1 MTSRFKSLFTITLLA
16 LSLLPV
22 SACAQI
28 TVAFYSHELD
38 RRFLPH
44 AFIELKGAP
53 QAGGPSVDVNFGFT
67 AQSVTPAVLMGPV
80 FGKIEA
86 ADAAYVRHSDRKFA
100 FAISD
105 QQFGQLMAL
114 VEKWRALPGKSY
126 DLNHRNCVHFVGEA
140 AQILGLKVVF
150 EKSLIKRP
158 RGFLE
163 NIVRLNPMLA
173 NR

>member
-1 MTSRFKSLFTITLLA
+1 MTSRIKSFLTIALLA
-16 LSLLPV
+16 LSLLPH
-22 SACAQI
+22 SARAQI

-44 AFIELKGAP
+44 AFIALKGTPQSGGAP
-53 QAGGPSVDVNFGFT
+53 VDVNFGFT
-67 AQSVTPAVLMGPV
+67 ARSVSPAVLMGPV
-80 FGKIEA
+80 PGKIEA
-86 ADAAYVRHSDRKFA
+86 ANPDYVRRSDRKFA

-114 VEKWRALPGKSY
+114 VEKWRTLPDKSY
-126 DLNHRNCVHFVGEA
+126 DLNHRNCLHFVGEA
-140 AQILGLKVVF
+140 AQVLGLKVMF
-150 EKSLIKRP
+150 DKSLIKRP

-163 NIVRLNPMLA
+163 NIIRLNPMLA